1 MHQLNKNCS
10 RLLNTAAVVSC
21 VITAQ
26 NTALGSTGVKYCQQ
40 RQQLHC
46 DRHTSYGALK
56 NEAGASSGRVIELRG
71 RVGGMAATSDGFTI
85 MLNLADAHGSDN
97 SVTLEIPPSEVGV
110 VKETSTAE
118 LRVLVKVT
126 EGGSGNV
133 VPLKVLAV
141 AHESEVSQLE
151 RQAAQREAAQNTNR
165 PSAMPYASRGTTPS
179 RGNYLRPMPITPDV
193 ESLIAYYEPQLGSR
207 VKTLFKPY
215 LAFIRS
221 SNHRLGTAA
230 AAQITSGLLYFSD
243 KYNVDPRLVVSMII
257 AESNFDP
264 NSHSHSGA
272 MGLGQLMP
280 GTAKSL
286 GVSNAF
292 DPIQNLDGSINYLR
306 SRLTTFGDVA
316 LAMAAYNA
324 GAGAVKKYRGVPP
337 YRETQAYV
345 RRVVSLFQQL
355 CQND

>member
-1 MHQLNKNCS
+1 MIYGLAGLTFLTLPLPFAKAS
-10 RLLNTAAVVSC
+10 S
-21 VITAQ
+21 
-26 NTALGSTGVKYCQQ
+26 GSKYCAERLQH
-40 RQQLHC
+40 HC
-46 DRHTSYGALK
+46 DRHLSYEMLK
-56 NEAGASSGRVIELRG
+56 SDAAASAGKVVELRG
-71 RVGGMAATSDGFTI
+71 RVGGMAGTSESFTVL
-85 MLNLADAHGSDN
+85 LNLRDSKSND
-97 SVTLEIPPSEVGV
+97 SVNLDIPLNEVAVVNETYAVEI
-110 VKETSTAE
+110 
-118 LRVLVKVT
+118 RVLAQVT

-141 AHESEVSQLE
+141 ARESEVDTLE
-151 RQAAQREAAQNTNR
+151 RREELREQRLHPNR
-165 PSAMPYASRGTTPS
+165 SSEITRVSRNSSPS
-179 RGNYLRPMPITPDV
+179 RGGYFRLLPETPDV
-193 ESLIAYYEPQLGSR
+193 QSLIAYCESQLGLR
-207 VKTLFKPY
+207 VKSLFRPY
-215 LAFIRS
+215 LAFILGA
-221 SNHRLGTAA
+221 NHRLDLMTAGK
-230 AAQITSGLLYFSD
+230 ITSGLLFFSN
-243 KYNVDPRLVVSMII
+243 KYNVDPRLAVSMII

-306 SRLTTFGDVA
+306 SRLNTFGDVS

-324 GAGAVKKYRGVPP
+324 GAGAVKKYGGIPP

-345 RRVVSLFQQL
+345 RRVVSLYQQL